1 MQSKAFD
8 WLVLGVLVAIWGS
21 GFAALKIATTYID
34 PLWNTA
40 IRVAIASATLA
51 CVLVAQRQRLP
62 RFDHPAWRAYALIGF
77 FGMAFPFM
85 LFAFSSQKLPS
96 AIVAICNGAS
106 PIFTGLL
113 AHAFIGG
120 GDRLTA
126 RKAAGVGLGFAGLV
140 TLVAPRLAEGFT
152 IETVALAAALFGAF
166 LYGIANVITRKAPAV
181 SSTAGALMMCLWALA
196 FALAAAVALERPPAA
211 VPPLPALLAVGALGV
226 FSTGL
231 ATVGYVFLIQR
242 RGPLFMSMSI
252 YLAPCLA
259 TGLGMAA
266 LGERP
271 GWPAFVA
278 LGLILAGVALATMAP
293 RLPPPAES

>member
-8 WLVLGVLVAIWGS
+8 WLILAVLVVIWGS
-21 GFAALKIATTYID
+21 GFAALKIATTHID

-40 IRVAIASATLA
+40 IRVAIASLTLTV
-51 CVLVAQRQRLP
+51 VLILQRQRLP
-62 RFDHPAWRAYALIGF
+62 EFRHPAWRVYALIGF
-77 FGMAFPFM
+77 FGVAFPFV
-85 LFAFSSQKLPS
+85 LFAFASQKLPS

-140 TLVAPRLAEGFT
+140 TLAAPRLAEGFT
-152 IETVALAAALFGAF
+152 IEALALAAALFGAF
-166 LYGIANVITRKAPAV
+166 LYGIANVITRKAPPV
-181 SSTAGALMMCLWALA
+181 SSTAGALMMCLWALV
-196 FALAAAVALERPPAA
+196 FAVSAAVALEPPPAA
-211 VPPLPALLAVGALGV
+211 VPPLPALVAVGALGV

-231 ATVGYVFLIQR
+231 ASVGYVFLIQR

-259 TGLGMAA
+259 TGLGMLA

-271 GWPAFVA
+271 GWPAFLA
-278 LGLILAGVALATMAP
+278 LGLILAGVGLATMAP
-293 RLPPPAES
+293 RKAGPA

>member
-1 MQSKAFD
+1 MQTKAFD
-8 WLVLGVLVAIWGS
+8 WLVLAALVAVWGTA
-21 GFAALKIATTYID
+21 FAGLKIATAHID

-40 IRVAIASATLA
+40 TRIAIASATLA
-51 CVLVAQRQRLP
+51 AVLALQRQRLP
-62 RFDHPAWRAYALIGF
+62 PLAHAAWRAYALIGF

-85 LFAFSSQKLPS
+85 LFAFSAQRLPS

-113 AHAFIGG
+113 AHVLIA
-120 GDRLTA
+120 GDRLTL
-126 RKAAGVGLGFAGLV
+126 RKAGGVALGFAGLV
-140 TLVAPRLAEGFT
+140 TLVAPRLVEGFT
-152 IETVALAAALFGAF
+152 VETLALAAALFGAV
-166 LYGIANVITRKAPAV
+166 LYAISNVITRQAPVV

-196 FALAAAVALERPPAA
+196 FSAGAAVVFEPPPAA
-211 VPPLPALLAVGALGV
+211 LPPLSAILAVSALGV

-271 GWPAFVA
+271 GWPAFAA
-278 LGLILAGVALATMAP
+278 LGLILTGVALVTVAP
-293 RLPPPAES
+293 RARG